1 MPDPIIFH
9 VDVNSAFL
17 SWTAS
22 DRMAKGIDKVDL
34 RDLPSAIGGDPK
46 TRHGIITAK
55 SIPAKR
61 YGIVTGEPVSQA
73 LRKCPSLILVPGD
86 YSLYARQ
93 SQALMDLLR
102 KYAPAVDPF
111 SIDEAFCDMTGTA
124 SLYGDP
130 VLFAHKLKDEIR
142 RDLGFTV
149 NVGISSNHLLAKMAS
164 DFTKPDRVHT
174 LWPREIPRKMWPL
187 PAADLLFVGESTA
200 QKLKS
205 LGILTIGDLAGTP
218 EDLLVSHF
226 GKHGSQMLAYAN
238 GTEPSDLTS
247 RHRKSRGFSNE
258 ITISHDLV
266 DWEEARLILLS
277 LCETLAARIR
287 LQGDKIR
294 LVGVYY
300 KDSSFV
306 SASRQT
312 RLNRSSSSTQTIYET
327 ALSLL
332 HELWDGR
339 PLRLL
344 GVRGS
349 EIDKNSGSYQMDLF
363 DAGKNRKLD
372 QLDAA
377 VDQIRDKFGDSSI
390 RRAVFLGA
398 DETDLKKR
406 RSNRSRKKPEG
417 PTEPETPCC

>member
-1 MPDPIIFH
+1 MKTMGYGHQWIDGDDIAE
-9 VDVNSAFL
+9 VVRVLRGDWL
-17 SWTAS
+17 SQGPT
-22 DRMAKGIDKVDL
+22 V
-34 RDLPSAIGGDPK
+34 
-46 TRHGIITAK
+46 
-55 SIPAKR
+55 
-61 YGIVTGEPVSQA
+61 
-73 LRKCPSLILVPGD
+73 
-86 YSLYARQ
+86 
-93 SQALMDLLR
+93 
-102 KYAPAVDPF
+102 
-111 SIDEAFCDMTGTA
+111 EAFEK
-124 SLYGDP
+124 
-130 VLFAHKLKDEIR
+130 VL
-142 RDLGFTV
+142 
-149 NVGISSNHLLAKMAS
+149 
-164 DFTKPDRVHT
+164 
-174 LWPREIPRKMWPL
+174 
-187 PAADLLFVGESTA
+187 ADY
-200 QKLKS
+200 
-205 LGILTIGDLAGTP
+205 AG
-218 EDLLVSHF
+218 VRHAV
-226 GKHGSQMLAYAN
+226 AYAN

-266 DWEEARLILLS
+266 DREEARLILLS

-349 EIDKNSGSYQMDLF
+349 EIDKDSDSYQMDLF

-406 RSNRSRKKPEG
+406 RSNRSRKKPED